1 MVTRTQARPRSQNNH
16 PWLDEK
22 WWESVLAEEE
32 QFFPPKKNP
41 PQPKVDPRLERL
53 RRMYL
58 DDEILQVTVT
68 AANRGGL
75 LVEGE
80 GFSGFIPFSHLIEI
94 TPQMDEEERQKHLK
108 AYLGRTLSVKLIE
121 CNPEEE
127 RLIFS
132 ERAAEAGPG
141 QRLRLFQSLRVGQ
154 RVRGRVT
161 NITDFGIFVDL
172 GGIEGLVHISEL
184 SWGRVIHPSHHA
196 QYGQELE
203 LLVVDISPERCRVA
217 LSLKRLLPNPWE
229 EFTPEKVLDRYFPA
243 TITTI
248 LSYGAFARLE
258 NGLEGLIHVSQM
270 PLAEGQTV
278 RDLLTE
284 GQQVQVRVIHVEPEH
299 QRMGLSLLPI
309 SEETSLRS

>member
-1 MVTRTQARPRSQNNH
+1 MVINQQTRPKPKNVY

-32 QFFPPKKNP
+32 QHFPPKRTTP
-41 PQPKVDPRLERL
+41 PQPKTNPRLEQL
-53 RRMYL
+53 RQIYL
-58 DDEILQVTVT
+58 NDEIITVKVT
-68 AANRGGL
+68 AYNRGGL
-75 LVEGE
+75 LVEKDA
-80 GFSGFIPFSHLIEI
+80 FSGFIPYSHLVAI
-94 TPQMDEEERQKHLK
+94 TPQMDEETRQARLQT
-108 AYLGRTLSVKLIE
+108 YLGQTLQVKLIE

-132 ERAAEAGPG
+132 ERAALAGAG
-141 QRLRLFQSLRVGQ
+141 ERLRLFQNIKVGQ

-172 GGIEGLVHISEL
+172 GGVEGLVHISEL

-196 QYGQELE
+196 EYGQELE
-203 LLVVDISPERCRVA
+203 LLVMDISLERCRIA

-229 EFTPEKVLDRYFPA
+229 EFTPEKVLGRSFPA
-243 TITTI
+243 TITTL

-258 NGLEGLIHVSQM
+258 NGLEGLIHISQM
-270 PLAEGQTV
+270 PLAPGQTV
-278 RDLLTE
+278 QELLAE

-299 QRMGLSLLPI
+299 QRMGLSLLPP
-309 SEETSLRS
+309 EEPERAS

>member
-1 MVTRTQARPRSQNNH
+1 MVTRSQERSSSH
-16 PWLDEK
+16 HFYPWLDEK
-22 WWESVLAEEE
+22 WWESVLAEEA
-32 QFFPPKKNP
+32 QFFPPKKST
-41 PQPKVDPRLERL
+41 PQVKVDSRLERL
-53 RRMYL
+53 RQMYL
-58 DDEILQVTVT
+58 NDEILTVTVT
-68 AANRGGL
+68 ATNRGGL

-80 GFSGFIPFSHLIEI
+80 GFSGFIPFSHLISI
-94 TPQMDEEERQKHLK
+94 APQMSEEERQERLK
-108 AYLGRTLSVKLIE
+108 GYLGQTLRVKLIE

-141 QRLRLFQSLRVGQ
+141 QRLRIFKSIKVGQ

-172 GGIEGLVHISEL
+172 GGVEGLVHISEL

-203 LLVVDISPERCRVA
+203 LLVMDISPERCRIA

-229 EFTPEKVLDRYFPA
+229 EFTPEKVLDRFFPA
-243 TITTI
+243 TITSI

-258 NGLEGLIHVSQM
+258 NGLEGLIHISQM
-270 PLAEGQTV
+270 PLAEGQNV
-278 RDLLTE
+278 RDLLHE
-284 GQQVQVRVIHVEPEH
+284 GQQVQVRVIHVEPEN
-299 QRMGLSLLPI
+299 QRMGLSLLPVPEQTTLQ
-309 SEETSLRS
+309 S